1 MEKGNHQK
9 NRGCSPYRNQDL
21 RTVEIRT
28 TNETTKLS
36 KNREK
41 VQNRK
46 LPTGFVTP
54 EIYMGHVQCLRNVFE
69 EITPREQVAV
79 REGECKTKMYGSL
92 REKKRPVTRDLPI
105 SPGVHG
111 PVYSQVFNPLK
122 KQFLEK
128 QCQHATFS
136 NIVNSAVQHTVPLPQ
151 DMKRECTENNGPCTD
166 TSIFQSATR
175 NQEEG
180 DANSKHTRSHLQDR
194 HLPSS
199 IRVSSTECT
208 TNNPS
213 ITLRSPKGW
222 KNENRVLK
230 SPKAII
236 AQCLDPKV
244 IHDSSLLPQKLEA
257 FYFSPVKAE
266 PWHNTSASH
275 RPEDADR
282 PNNNWSVNDTDVSDE
297 QFKSSSS
304 VDLVQ
309 DVNNHSFNDEVIR
322 SKERKRECVSPIII
336 KKTQLVDLQYKDS
349 GQSKN
354 RKSRTNNFTVREEQ
368 TSETKNE
375 LKTHNVSLRFAPKLN
390 PYQENTEPDQNE
402 KLHKN
407 TRSSLAPRKQ
417 YRNIHI
423 NPSNDNITEEEKKS
437 KARCVQNISV
447 IIDKRERETD
457 GSRGTL
463 VILAED
469 THIREKE
476 LLTRSSSTLTAVK
489 EIKNKPLEE
498 TSLRPYSNFD
508 DKNDIGGDEILENK
522 TMEQITLDQTA
533 YENICIEMSPKYNP
547 KHNNHSTLCTEQ
559 YLSEIINETE
569 MPAEDVMDH
578 TLAEI
583 NQEGNVKDSYRK
595 IIVEKLTAQKRHESE
610 EAVVG
615 IPAVVPNTG
624 TFENTQV
631 IQTSIL
637 MRQDENIMVLQE
649 SGDVEKIN
657 SNIRLQPDE
666 DVGKESMTS
675 DVTSQVH
682 NVVSVVSTKHK
693 QAENLLNQQDE
704 NENYEAKGEGV
715 KLSQSITV
723 QRKELLN
730 GEQAGDIRDLAALI
744 EKATENTTEY
754 LLDNDTDKGTGLINT
769 SNHALLMAS
778 LNKEAIGGEII
789 QSVGD
794 DICNMADHSS
804 DVNNHLGNIT
814 VIVSTDFP
822 VVDDSL
828 QAHQDEVE
836 QAAYST
842 NEKSININAIAQPSK
857 DDTNQVTCINNQHK
871 SVINM
876 PANNVSSTKHE
887 LVGDI
892 NILTFTSET
901 EQAVNI
907 TKVSDGHNKI
917 TSTFHDSSETVNTQ
931 PVVENVDQTQEDC
944 DVITNHCRDRID
956 KAADSIN
963 AVNDTAVIASPE
975 KESMAIQPAGVVI
988 YQNTDTLAATA
999 TKELSETVSVQHD
1012 TIQESMV
1019 TENTGNA
1026 ILINTSNSQKSV
1038 NRRDDANAISDV
1050 SSNHKG
1056 DFDISANTEPNFR
1069 EFLKLGDKNSSQ
1081 VEMTGVNENLI
1092 LTDHSRTVMP
1102 SEIPCINTSEI
1113 THLAQQT
1120 KNCRHIETDPCVV
1133 SFDHEETM
1141 RNDSVPQLKLP
1152 SMETIEDVAIR
1163 SERVSQVLADE
1174 EPEVSENM
1182 EVWVNRLR
1190 QLESP
1195 ENLRLPRAQ
1204 RHHRASPLSMFATL
1218 PPIQEDQGSPTNIHT
1233 NIMCR
1238 LQEEN
1243 DEPEKSIPGK
1253 SGLSHPG
1260 VDTKNNMAESDKPY
1274 SWERST
1280 LTPSNKESPLE
1291 MMRKHSGDAV
1301 SRSTAYKALIT
1312 QNLSQRQGSII
1323 GSLLLSDHLDKKTET
1338 SEGKVYSRLES
1349 SFLLSSYSKG
1359 KKDPHG
1365 KGENTSTSGD
1375 DNNELPPKESLDNPQ
1390 FQDTDES
1397 CTEQPDKTAAGPVTI
1412 DIPISKPYIPI
1423 TSQPKDL
1430 PDIWLNT
1437 KKEHGKLN
1445 PRPGK
1450 IILFSE
1456 PGFRGQKYEIYSDLG
1471 NTSSWELQQSMSVRV
1486 IRGGWLLYEKPL
1498 YRGKRLMLLEGD
1510 MDLSCPWGTNTED
1523 DTRLKKSWI
1532 GSLRHVVKDFQVPE
1546 ISLFLEENGEGEKVK
1561 IVGPAP
1567 DTRVNGQP
1575 IKTESII
1582 VHSGLWLLY
1591 SKPFF
1596 EGDPYILESGGYPN
1610 KKAWGGLD
1618 SDLCSLQPARIGGP
1632 TVEKPNEPKLHIF
1645 QLPGFEGQVWEVTRD
1660 LHSVHGEPNSNGE
1673 RLTSVGSLKVL
1684 GGCWVAY
1691 EKEGFRGHQYL
1702 LEEGEFRDWS
1712 HWGGYNKELGSI
1724 RLIRTDFSEP
1734 EIVLYEDPG
1743 SSEGPCLR
1751 LSETLAD
1758 VEVAKYRTKTGSIH
1772 VLSGVWVAYENVDFS
1787 GAQYILE
1794 KGAYHS
1800 FQDWGAENRK
1810 ISSVQPVIQVGGHNL
1825 HFLSKIQLFSKP
1837 NFHGDCLTCE
1847 EDCVSLPESFSPQS
1861 CRVEGGSWI
1870 LYEGEDCSGEQY
1882 IVSEGDYPTYT
1893 AMGCLTI
1900 CALRSLR
1907 KVPFYFS
1914 VPSISL
1920 HGLERFEGKELEFS
1934 GEVRSLQ
1941 GEGYNN
1947 HVLSVRV
1954 ESGIWVVYEHSDF
1967 RGKQWL
1973 LERTQI
1979 PNWLLYSGLQ
1989 RIGSLCPIRQ
1999 RRVYFRLKNH
2009 ALGLFLCVPESSED
2023 MKASRVL
2030 LTKPKEGCC
2039 DLWYYEE
2046 GCIKNQVAPHMSLQM
2061 IGQSC
2066 AGTKVV
2072 LWAEGRK
2079 PIQTWSLDHLG
2090 YIRSHTFQGM
2100 CLDVKGGQSYDSDHV
2115 VVWEVEEDR
2124 PTQRWD
2130 IEVY

>member
-1 MEKGNHQK
+1 MSSGVSDQSSAKVSSPTEKKKSLRKRLLKLFSKSESNLKEKVGTSHRGGKSITEESSTIGHAAEHVDKKGRHSWSEKRGKKDRHASLEGISEGVQSLPRLKHPKSEDADLRKTTRTSKTRSLSYSELELPASGFLQRFGSLTWRKKRFSATEYSDAVHAESSPQASHWSMGRLTVSSEIEVGNRRPRSCIVESHCSSPAIKDPKGIQRTYEVSTSFDCLADGAGCGFPSIGFSKDLNTTLDSSLTLSEKPEESMDHWAENILNKYLSPVSYKPQGSLVYHEPVDLHVLDIVKEDEEPLVFQSPLHLDSFSVIKHETYSQNETSPLCEQDIHPNRHLDCSSLCEVQTLAKQKTTLGLENKSNKPFKKHKSKYTIILTQEKNQKVLCHDEPQEISHEPVHNNIPTTHSPMQLINMVEEISTKKQNLQLRTSSQDATDNDIAEAHSLPLLEKSFKEGAQQINIPLYPSILGRGHLQDVCEARALSPKGDIVQSRELASAVTPKTRYEVIITMTKEQRQGEGEQVPETGGNMLREDELARPDCKLSPLLESQACGNCGVGPPELTSQIHLESQKQTGKDTIQEEEEVTHQDRSCDVPVEGCSLPTSGFEQNSEHYRFESPKMEKGNHQK

-21 RTVEIRT
+21 RT
-28 TNETTKLS
+28 
-36 KNREK
+36 
-41 VQNRK
+41 
-46 LPTGFVTP
+46 
-54 EIYMGHVQCLRNVFE
+54 
-69 EITPREQVAV
+69 
-79 REGECKTKMYGSL
+79 
-92 REKKRPVTRDLPI
+92 
-105 SPGVHG
+105 
-111 PVYSQVFNPLK
+111 
-122 KQFLEK
+122 
-128 QCQHATFS
+128 
-136 NIVNSAVQHTVPLPQ
+136 
-151 DMKRECTENNGPCTD
+151 
-166 TSIFQSATR
+166 
-175 NQEEG
+175 
-180 DANSKHTRSHLQDR
+180 
-194 HLPSS
+194 
-199 IRVSSTECT
+199 
-208 TNNPS
+208 
-213 ITLRSPKGW
+213 
-222 KNENRVLK
+222 
-230 SPKAII
+230 
-236 AQCLDPKV
+236 
-244 IHDSSLLPQKLEA
+244 
-257 FYFSPVKAE
+257 
-266 PWHNTSASH
+266 
-275 RPEDADR
+275 
-282 PNNNWSVNDTDVSDE
+282 
-297 QFKSSSS
+297 
-304 VDLVQ
+304 
-309 DVNNHSFNDEVIR
+309 
-322 SKERKRECVSPIII
+322 
-336 KKTQLVDLQYKDS
+336 
-349 GQSKN
+349 
-354 RKSRTNNFTVREEQ
+354 
-368 TSETKNE
+368 
-375 LKTHNVSLRFAPKLN
+375 
-390 PYQENTEPDQNE
+390 
-402 KLHKN
+402 
-407 TRSSLAPRKQ
+407 
-417 YRNIHI
+417 
-423 NPSNDNITEEEKKS
+423 
-437 KARCVQNISV
+437 
-447 IIDKRERETD
+447 
-457 GSRGTL
+457 
-463 VILAED
+463 
-469 THIREKE
+469 
-476 LLTRSSSTLTAVK
+476 
-489 EIKNKPLEE
+489 
-498 TSLRPYSNFD
+498 
-508 DKNDIGGDEILENK
+508 
-522 TMEQITLDQTA
+522 
-533 YENICIEMSPKYNP
+533 
-547 KHNNHSTLCTEQ
+547 
-559 YLSEIINETE
+559 
-569 MPAEDVMDH
+569 
-578 TLAEI
+578 
-583 NQEGNVKDSYRK
+583 
-595 IIVEKLTAQKRHESE
+595 
-610 EAVVG
+610 
-615 IPAVVPNTG
+615 
-624 TFENTQV
+624 
-631 IQTSIL
+631 
-637 MRQDENIMVLQE
+637 
-649 SGDVEKIN
+649 
-657 SNIRLQPDE
+657 
-666 DVGKESMTS
+666 
-675 DVTSQVH
+675 
-682 NVVSVVSTKHK
+682 
-693 QAENLLNQQDE
+693 
-704 NENYEAKGEGV
+704 
-715 KLSQSITV
+715 
-723 QRKELLN
+723 
-730 GEQAGDIRDLAALI
+730 
-744 EKATENTTEY
+744 
-754 LLDNDTDKGTGLINT
+754 
-769 SNHALLMAS
+769 
-778 LNKEAIGGEII
+778 
-789 QSVGD
+789 
-794 DICNMADHSS
+794 
-804 DVNNHLGNIT
+804 
-814 VIVSTDFP
+814 
-822 VVDDSL
+822 
-828 QAHQDEVE
+828 
-836 QAAYST
+836 
-842 NEKSININAIAQPSK
+842 
-857 DDTNQVTCINNQHK
+857 
-871 SVINM
+871 
-876 PANNVSSTKHE
+876 
-887 LVGDI
+887 
-892 NILTFTSET
+892 
-901 EQAVNI
+901 
-907 TKVSDGHNKI
+907 
-917 TSTFHDSSETVNTQ
+917 
-931 PVVENVDQTQEDC
+931 
-944 DVITNHCRDRID
+944 
-956 KAADSIN
+956 
-963 AVNDTAVIASPE
+963 
-975 KESMAIQPAGVVI
+975 
-988 YQNTDTLAATA
+988 
-999 TKELSETVSVQHD
+999 
-1012 TIQESMV
+1012 
-1019 TENTGNA
+1019 
-1026 ILINTSNSQKSV
+1026 
-1038 NRRDDANAISDV
+1038 
-1050 SSNHKG
+1050 
-1056 DFDISANTEPNFR
+1056 
-1069 EFLKLGDKNSSQ
+1069 
-1081 VEMTGVNENLI
+1081 
-1092 LTDHSRTVMP
+1092 
-1102 SEIPCINTSEI
+1102 
-1113 THLAQQT
+1113 
-1120 KNCRHIETDPCVV
+1120 
-1133 SFDHEETM
+1133 
-1141 RNDSVPQLKLP
+1141 
-1152 SMETIEDVAIR
+1152 
-1163 SERVSQVLADE
+1163 
-1174 EPEVSENM
+1174 
-1182 EVWVNRLR
+1182 
-1190 QLESP
+1190 
-1195 ENLRLPRAQ
+1195 
-1204 RHHRASPLSMFATL
+1204 
-1218 PPIQEDQGSPTNIHT
+1218 
-1233 NIMCR
+1233 
-1238 LQEEN
+1238 
-1243 DEPEKSIPGK
+1243 
-1253 SGLSHPG
+1253 
-1260 VDTKNNMAESDKPY
+1260 
-1274 SWERST
+1274 
-1280 LTPSNKESPLE
+1280 
-1291 MMRKHSGDAV
+1291 
-1301 SRSTAYKALIT
+1301 
-1312 QNLSQRQGSII
+1312 
-1323 GSLLLSDHLDKKTET
+1323 
-1338 SEGKVYSRLES
+1338 
-1349 SFLLSSYSKG
+1349 
-1359 KKDPHG
+1359 
-1365 KGENTSTSGD
+1365 
-1375 DNNELPPKESLDNPQ
+1375 
-1390 FQDTDES
+1390 
-1397 CTEQPDKTAAGPVTI
+1397 
-1412 DIPISKPYIPI
+1412 
-1423 TSQPKDL
+1423 
-1430 PDIWLNT
+1430 LNT